1 MNNGAT
7 DNATIKNA
15 GNIVIEAKGISR
27 GFRQGP
33 KRVEVLKGVNLQ
45 VPVGTSMAIVGASGA
60 GKSTLLHILGGL
72 DRPDAGQVRVDGQS
86 LWDLSERQR
95 GEMRNLRMGFIY
107 QFHHLLQEFTA
118 MENVAMPLLIRGESS
133 ESAIKQAEEILE
145 IVGLGQR
152 LDHKPGELS
161 GGERQRAAVARA
173 LVGKPAC
180 VFGDEPTGNL
190 DERIANQVFDQL
202 LELNQELQTSLIL
215 VTHDM
220 RLAARMNQR
229 YELSLGG
236 LKPI

>member
-1 MNNGAT
+1 MNN
-7 DNATIKNA
+7 N
-15 GNIVIEAKGISR
+15 GNMVIEASGISR

-33 KRVEVLKGVNLQ
+33 KRVEVLKNVDLQ
-45 VPVGTSMAIVGASGA
+45 VPAGTSMAIVGASGA

-72 DRPDAGQVRVDGQS
+72 DRPDEGKVMVDGQS

-118 MENVAMPLLIRGESS
+118 MENVAIPLLIRGVST
-133 ESAIKQAEEILE
+133 ESAIKQAEDILD

-202 LELNQELQTSLIL
+202 LELNQELKTSLIL

-229 YELSLGG
+229 FELSLGH